1 MNPLRADLIS
11 PLEMFKIGIGP
22 SSSHTMGPMLA
33 SNQFRDKVL
42 QLLMTKS
49 QPLANLQLVV
59 ELYGS
64 LSLTGLGHGT
74 DGAICAG
81 LMGLKAKTSDV
92 EKILSAKAYL
102 EQLTQLNFDNNSIN
116 FIPSKN
122 IKFLAWKINDQDLP
136 HPNTLRFL
144 LSSNEQI
151 IFEEIYISIGGG
163 FIELIDQK
171 TLTREL
177 PKDNFQTNIS
187 LPFPYNSAQEFV
199 EQCMNSKLKP
209 WNIVIANMEICGI
222 SETVLRAGLKDVLRV
237 FNECIEN
244 GLKNEGILPG
254 GLNVKRRAKALYA
267 KMNENSS
274 NKSLENE
281 LKPSVYA
288 IAVNEENAAGG
299 RVVTAP
305 TNGSSGLIPAV
316 FRYLQEQNNLSLDML
331 QNGLIVASVI
341 GALVKTHA
349 SISGAE
355 VGCQGEVGTSCAMAA
370 GGACA
375 MLGGN
380 PHQIE
385 QAAEIG
391 IEHHLGLT
399 CDPVMGLVQVP
410 CIERNAMGAVK
421 ALNAV
426 ALALACDGQHMV
438 SLDKAL
444 KVMKETGL
452 DMNQKYKETSTG
464 GLALG

>member
-33 SNQFRDKVL
+33 SNQFREKV
-42 QLLMTKS
+42 T
-49 QPLANLQLVV
+49 NLITNGKVDTSSLKLFV

-64 LSLTGLGHGT
+64 LSLTGRGHAT
-74 DGAICAG
+74 DAALCAG
-81 LMGLKAKTSDV
+81 LAGFNAKTSPIKEIWQAKDIQD
-92 EKILSAKAYL
+92 ELGYFNINELKIEFK
-102 EQLTQLNFDNNSIN
+102 
-116 FIPSKN
+116 PSLD
-122 IKFLAWKINDQDLP
+122 IKFQGWKINDQELP
-136 HPNTLRFL
+136 HPNTIKFSLFSFDKL
-144 LSSNEQI
+144 VL
-151 IFEEIYISIGGG
+151 EEIYISIGGG
-163 FIELIDQK
+163 FIESIDPK
-171 TLTREL
+171 TLKREL
-177 PKDNFQTNIS
+177 PKDNLVANQK
-187 LPFPYNSAQEFV
+187 LPYPYNSAQEYV
-199 EQCMNSKLKP
+199 DICVKSNKKP
-209 WNIVIANMEICGI
+209 WDIVIANMEACGL
-222 SETVLRAGLKDVLRV
+222 SEKELRSGLRQILTVFDECIKAGLA
-237 FNECIEN
+237 
-244 GLKNEGILPG
+244 NEGILPG
-254 GLNVKRRAKALYA
+254 GLNVRRRAKDLYA
-267 KMNENSS
+267 KLQN
-274 NKSLENE
+274 NKTGLESE
-281 LKPSVYA
+281 LRPSVYA
-288 IAVNEENAAGG
+288 IAVNEENASGG

-316 FRYLQEQNNLSLDML
+316 FRYLEENNSLSKTTLE
-331 QNGLIVASVI
+331 NGLIVASVI

-375 MLGGN
+375 MLGGS
-380 PHQIE
+380 PYQIE
-385 QAAEIG
+385 QASEIG

-426 ALALACDGQHMV
+426 ALALASDGKHMV